1 MGSVGFHH
9 YGNPLLFRRP
19 LDMGVQIL
27 MAHCASLGTDIDLD
41 APEQPR
47 VPSFDLFLR
56 MMEEPRYEG
65 LLYGELSALLQ
76 FNRFDGPLQ
85 TLLERS
91 DLHHRLVNGSDYP
104 LPGVN
109 ALVRTSALQESGLIT
124 KEERGALNLIY
135 RYNPLM
141 FDFVLKRTVRHP
153 QTGTRFPPEAF
164 LLPFETLWARHEQN

>member
-1 MGSVGFHH
+1 MATVGYQH
-9 YGNPLLFRRP
+9 YGNPLLLRRP

-41 APEQPR
+41 APDQSR

-65 LLYGELSALLQ
+65 LLYGELSGLLQ

-109 ALVRTSALQESGLIT
+109 ALVRTSELQEAGFIT
-124 KEERGALNLIY
+124 EDEQDALNLIY
-135 RYNPLM
+135 RYNPLL

-153 QTGTRFPPEAF
+153 LSGTRFPPETFAS
-164 LLPFETLWARHEQN
+164 PFQNLGESHSLN

>member
-1 MGSVGFHH
+1 
-9 YGNPLLFRRP
+9 
-19 LDMGVQIL
+19 
-27 MAHCASLGTDIDLD
+27 
-41 APEQPR
+41 
-47 VPSFDLFLR
+47 
-56 MMEEPRYEG
+56 MEEPRYEG

-109 ALVRTSALQESGLIT
+109 ALVRTSSLQESGLIT
-124 KEERGALNLIY
+124 EDERGALNLIY
-135 RYNPLM
+135 RYNPLL

-153 QTGTRFPPEAF
+153 RRGTRFAAESF
-164 LLPFETLWARHEQN
+164 TSPFQNLGERHSLN